1 MKDKKPICIIGGYD
15 PLSNSFYNFLKKN
28 DKSTIFINVNGR
40 KIKKSKFYNFGI
52 FELKKILN
60 VLNKFKV
67 NDIIFIG
74 KVRRPN
80 LDSYKTDGEIEK
92 YINLILSSFLEG
104 DGAVLNVI
112 IKIFR
117 EKGYNVLPANSISNK
132 FILQKSEIHNAEIS
146 SDKRDIAKSVNILN
160 ALSKYDNAQSLV
172 CVNGHIIGI
181 EAVEGTDELL
191 KRSYVLRKKYNNIK
205 NKIGILTKIPKK
217 NQSKLIDLPV
227 IGPKTLTLI
236 KKSNLNGLAINR
248 KYTIIENKHKTLKLL
263 KDLNLRIYDVNN

>member
-146 SDKRDIAKSVNILN
+146 SDKRDIAKSIKILN

-191 KRSYVLRKKYNNIK
+191 KRSYVL
-205 NKIGILTKIPKK
+205 KK